1 MTYICL
7 AAGKGTRFGN
17 LGSYLQKCMYPVGLK
32 PFVEYS
38 LESLLSSGAFAAG
51 RDRLVFVV
59 GHKQEQIREYFGS
72 MYGDVPIT
80 YAEQGQALGT
90 GHAVSVGFDAAQA
103 PGESVVVWLA
113 DAYVPPQVFRDIGA
127 GPFDNAV
134 TIARHDDG
142 EPYGHRVDI
151 DPEARTVAR
160 SWKGSSSYVEVG
172 CWKLTPAV
180 VGELTGP
187 DAASGD
193 GEYRALQALQRLIE
207 GGLAVGY
214 VEAPEWVHLGGTK
227 PTPEVH
233 LRRVVETLAPELT
246 ARSEA
251 AAGGTA
257 AGDRAGDGE
266 PAGTE
271 GKRTP

>member
-1 MTYICL
+1 M
-7 AAGKGTRFGN
+7 
-17 LGSYLQKCMYPVGLK
+17 
-32 PFVEYS
+32 
-38 LESLLSSGAFAAG
+38 SSGAFAAG

-80 YAEQGQALGT
+80 YAEQSRALGT

-103 PGESVVVWLA
+103 PAESVVVWLA
-113 DAYVPPQVFRDIGA
+113 DAYVPPQVFRDIAA

-151 DPEARTVAR
+151 DPEARTAAR
-160 SWKGSSSYVEVG
+160 SWKGSSPFVEVG
-172 CWKLTPAV
+172 CWKLTPSV
-180 VGELTGP
+180 VGELTSPG
-187 DAASGD
+187 AASGD

-207 GGLAVGY
+207 GGLELGY
-214 VEAPEWVHLGGTK
+214 VEAPAWVHLGGTK

-233 LRRVVETLAPELT
+233 LRRVFETLVPQLISG
-246 ARSEA
+246 SEA
-251 AAGGTA
+251 AVGGTA
-257 AGDRAGDGE
+257 AGGLGADSE